1 MTPKVEIGNFPW
13 LLMPN
18 SCRVK
23 VITEIHVVV
32 SCFQKMLISVFLFCS
47 LVRQKMNS
55 AEITDDDEGKKSYV
69 V

>member
-1 MTPKVEIGNFPW
+1 VAVNAQW
-13 LLMPN
+13 LSVPN
-18 SCRVK
+18 GCRVK

>member
-1 MTPKVEIGNFPW
+1 MTPKVEIGNYPW

-18 SCRVK
+18 GCRVK

>member
-1 MTPKVEIGNFPW
+1 MAVNAQW
-13 LLMPN
+13 LSVPN
-18 SCRVK
+18 GCRVK